1 MIKRGSEWWLK
12 ENLSV
17 LNMVYDEEFS
27 VANDYYPYFVN
38 LVGQPTK
45 DPKKPRRRFGD
56 AVSPSVAQR

>member
-17 LNMVYDEEFS
+17 LNMVYDEFS
-27 VANDYYPYFVN
+27 VANHYYWYFVN
-38 LVGQPTK
+38 PVGRPTK

-56 AVSPSVAQR
+56 AASQSVAQR